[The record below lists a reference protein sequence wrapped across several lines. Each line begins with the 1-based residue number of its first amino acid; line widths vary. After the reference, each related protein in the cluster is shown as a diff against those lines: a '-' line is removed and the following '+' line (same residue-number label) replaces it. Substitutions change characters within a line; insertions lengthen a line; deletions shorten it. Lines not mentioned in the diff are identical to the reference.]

1 MVYLIVA
8 VVKICSMID
17 FFALR
22 FGGKGLGWLCGTF
35 LKQRNDCLASYL
47 LLHRFGCE

>member
-22 FGGKGLGWLCGTF
+22 FGGEGTWVVMWNVF
-35 LKQRNDCLASYL
+35 KAAERL
-47 LLHRFGCE
+47 LSVIFAVTPIRV